1 MLWTLFDHCDH
12 AGNIHL
18 AADRIG
24 KQGLGQV
31 SEMSPGEYAEA
42 LGSFA
47 SGVTLLTLREDLD
60 DIGTTVTAFMA
71 ASADPPLVCLG
82 LVAESYVTEAIALAG
97 SCAIT
102 VLAADQ
108 SVLAS
113 RFAAAGRPSARLLLD
128 DVPHERAAH
137 SEALVVTRGLAALDC
152 SLESTVVAG
161 DHVLIVLRIL
171 EVVYVAEGRQPL
183 IRHRSRYRREL

>member
-1 MLWTLFDHCDH
+1 
-12 AGNIHL
+12 
-18 AADRIG
+18 
-24 KQGLGQV
+24 
-31 SEMSPGEYAEA
+31 MSPGEYAEA

-47 SGVTLLTLREDLD
+47 SGVTLLTLREALD

-71 ASADPPLVCLG
+71 VSAEPPLVAVG
-82 LVAESYVTEAIALAG
+82 LAADSYVTEAIEMAG

-128 DVPHERAAH
+128 DVPHDRAPN
-137 SEALVVTRGLAALDC
+137 SKALIVTEGVAALDC
-152 SLESTVVAG
+152 QIESSVTAG
-161 DHVLIVLRIL
+161 DHVLVIARIL
-171 EVVYVAEGRQPL
+171 EVVYVVEGRPPL
-183 IRHRSRYRREL
+183 IRFRSRYRREL

>member
-1 MLWTLFDHCDH
+1 
-12 AGNIHL
+12 
-18 AADRIG
+18 
-24 KQGLGQV
+24 
-31 SEMSPGEYAEA
+31 MSPGEYAEA

-71 ASADPPLVCLG
+71 VSADPPLVCFG
-82 LVAESYVTEAIALAG
+82 LTAASYVTEAITLAG
-97 SCAIT
+97 SCALTI
-102 VLAADQ
+102 LAADH

-128 DVPHERAAH
+128 DVPHDRAAH
-137 SEALVVTRGLAALDC
+137 SGALVVTGGLAALDC
-152 SLESTVVAG
+152 SVESTVVAG
-161 DHVLIVLRIL
+161 DHVLVVARIL

>member
-1 MLWTLFDHCDH
+1 
-12 AGNIHL
+12 
-18 AADRIG
+18 
-24 KQGLGQV
+24 
-31 SEMSPGEYAEA
+31 MSPAEYAEA

-71 ASADPPLVCLG
+71 VSADPPLIAVG
-82 LVAESYVTEAIALAG
+82 LAADSYVLEALEVAG

-102 VLAADQ
+102 ILTADQ

-113 RFAAAGRPSARLLLD
+113 RFAATGRPSARLLLD
-128 DVPHERAAH
+128 DVPHERAAK
-137 SEALVVTRGLAALDC
+137 SNALVVTGGLAALDC
-152 SLESTVVAG
+152 GVHSTFDAG
-161 DHVLIVLRIL
+161 DHVMVVLRIV

>member
-1 MLWTLFDHCDH
+1 
-12 AGNIHL
+12 
-18 AADRIG
+18 
-24 KQGLGQV
+24 
-31 SEMSPGEYAEA
+31 MSPADYAEA

-60 DIGTTVTAFMA
+60 DIGTTVSAFMA
-71 ASADPPLVCLG
+71 LSADPPLVAVG
-82 LVAESYVTEAIALAG
+82 LVGSSYVVEALRAVR

-102 VLAADQ
+102 VLAAHQ

-128 DVPHERAAH
+128 DVPRDRAP
-137 SEALVVTRGLAALDC
+137 SSQALLVTEGVAALDC
-152 SLESTVVAG
+152 LVETMSDAG
-161 DHVLIVLRIL
+161 DHVLVVARITS
-171 EVVYVAEGRQPL
+171 VVYVDDDRKPL

>member
-1 MLWTLFDHCDH
+1 
-12 AGNIHL
+12 
-18 AADRIG
+18 
-24 KQGLGQV
+24 
-31 SEMSPGEYAEA
+31 MSPGEYAEA

-47 SGVTLLTLREDLD
+47 SGVTVLTLRQDLD

-71 ASADPPLVCLG
+71 VSAQPPLVAIG
-82 LVAESYVTEAIALAG
+82 LSADSYVVEALELTA

-102 VLAADQ
+102 VLAAKQ

-137 SEALVVTRGLAALDC
+137 SRALVVTEGVAALDC
-152 SLESTVVAG
+152 TVESTVVAG
-161 DHVLIVLRIL
+161 DHVLVTLRLVEVL
-171 EVVYVAEGRQPL
+171 YVAPDRPPL
-183 IRHRSRYRREL
+183 IRFRSRYRREL

>member
-1 MLWTLFDHCDH
+1 L
-12 AGNIHL
+12 
-18 AADRIG
+18 
-24 KQGLGQV
+24 GLV

-47 SGVTLLTLREDLD
+47 SGVTVLTLREDLD

-71 ASADPPLVCLG
+71 VSADPPLVAVG
-82 LVAESYVTEAIALAG
+82 LAADSYVTEALDLTG

-102 VLAADQ
+102 ILAADQ

-128 DVPHERAAH
+128 DVPHERASH
-137 SEALVVTRGLAALDC
+137 SKALVLTGGVSALDC
-152 SLESTVVAG
+152 RVESRTPAG
-161 DHVLIVLRIL
+161 DHILVVVRIL
-171 EVVYVAEGRQPL
+171 EVVYVAEDRQPL
-183 IRHRSRYRREL
+183 IRHRSRYRRKL